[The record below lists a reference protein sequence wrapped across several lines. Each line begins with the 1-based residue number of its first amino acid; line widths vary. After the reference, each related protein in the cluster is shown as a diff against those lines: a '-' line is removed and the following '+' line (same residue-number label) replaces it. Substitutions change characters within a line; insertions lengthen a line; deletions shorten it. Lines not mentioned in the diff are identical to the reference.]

1 MLGLSATPAA
11 AGGPTGDDR
20 PARHV
25 EFVCAADAGPASVV
39 EVGGEVAVSALVVGF
54 DGSSAANDAL
64 VWALRE
70 AHRRRVALQA
80 VMVWAPSGDPQERQW
95 LAAMRSVSELKRA
108 LGGELDD
115 AVAAAVE
122 RTGHRD
128 VPISSRVLYGHPAKS
143 LIDLSGQDQLLVI
156 GSRGRGAVKGLLLGS
171 VSQACAQYA
180 HGPVIVVRGLTSPGG
195 TGKVVVGVDGS
206 AESIAALRFA
216 AYAAMLRGSPLHVV
230 HVWHATDHAAHGRF
244 GPPPGESAHEQANR
258 TLRDSIRYGLGIA
271 ADVEVNSIL
280 AQGVV
285 HAVLLDAAAGAE
297 LLVVGSRGRG
307 GWTGLLLG
315 SVSLRCITLAPCPV
329 VVVRRSPGELADR
342 QTDHP
347 NDRPDQ

>member
-1 MLGLSATPAA
+1 
-11 AGGPTGDDR
+11 
-20 PARHV
+20 
-25 EFVCAADAGPASVV
+25 VV

-70 AHRRRVALQA
+70 THRRRVALEA
-80 VMVWAPSGDPQERQW
+80 VRVWAPSGDPQERQW
-95 LAAMRSVSELKRA
+95 LATMRSVSELKRA
-108 LGGELDD
+108 IGGELDD

-122 RTGHRD
+122 RTGDRD
-128 VPISSRVLYGHPAKS
+128 VPISTRVLYGHPAKT
-143 LIDLSGQDQLLVI
+143 LIDLSGQDRLLII

-180 HGPVIVVRGLTSPGG
+180 RGPVIVVRGLTSPGG

-206 AESIAALRFA
+206 AESIAASRFA
-216 AYAAMLRGSPLHVV
+216 AHAAMLRRSLLHVV
-230 HVWHATDHAAHGRF
+230 HVWYETDHAAYGRL
-244 GPPPGESAHEQANR
+244 GPPAGESAHEQADR
-258 TLRDSIRYGLGIA
+258 TLRDSVRHGLGIA
-271 ADVEVNSIL
+271 ADVQVNSIL

-285 HAVLLDAAAGAE
+285 HAVLLDAAAGAD

-315 SVSLRCITLAPCPV
+315 SVSLRCITLSPCPV
-329 VVVRRSPGELADR
+329 AVVRRSPGELADR
-342 QTDHP
+342 QTGP
-347 NDRPDQ
+347 SNDRSEQ